1 MKTANLSASI
11 FLVLCMA
18 LLLPQTSQAQ
28 RLDLYAWL
36 EGSHVIVESNFGHGH
51 PARDAQYR
59 VLDSDTGKILYQGKA
74 SAHGVFSF
82 PVPQTVREGHG
93 LKIEVDAGQG
103 HFSDWEIDASE
114 LYAAASLT
122 AGFDQEAIDEKRE
135 AAQQG
140 QAAQRKGYFQI
151 PAHESLNEMAQK
163 AQTEAQAPAPTEL
176 PQASAAQA
184 LPMPANVNPQTPGK
198 AGVSDRPMER
208 LPERAGL
215 RGDMAD
221 FGVSPSIINVIGGLG
236 WLVGLAG
243 LFLYWRARKELAKNK
258 EEN

>member
-1 MKTANLSASI
+1 MKTANLPGLI
-11 FLVLCMA
+11 FLLLCMA
-18 LLLPQTSQAQ
+18 LLFPQNSQAQ
-28 RLDLYAWL
+28 HLDLYAWL
-36 EGSHVIVESNFGHGH
+36 EGSHVVVESNFGHGR

-59 VLDSDTGKILYQGKA
+59 VLDSDTGKILYQGKT
-74 SAHGVFSF
+74 SNHGVFSF
-82 PVPQTVREGHG
+82 PVPQSVREGHG

-103 HFSDWEIDASE
+103 HFSDWVIDASE

-140 QAAQRKGYFQI
+140 QTAQPGGYFQI
-151 PAHESLNEMAQK
+151 PAHESLNEMAQN
-163 AQTEAQAPAPTEL
+163 AQTAAQAPAPAE
-176 PQASAAQA
+176 QA
-184 LPMPANVNPQTPGK
+184 LPMPAQVNPQAPGK
-198 AGVSDRPMER
+198 TGVSDLSRR
-208 LPERAGL
+208 LPESAGW
-215 RGDMAD
+215 RGDAGD